1 MIGRA
6 GIWLAL
12 LVAAACAAPAVAVD
26 VNPPLPTGKLVIA
39 GRVTL
44 TVELARSPG
53 EQVRGLSGRPS
64 LAPGNGMLFVYDRQ
78 QPVSIW
84 MKDML
89 FPLDI
94 VWIRA
99 GRIVKIEKN
108 APPLTPTGPE
118 RIYTATADLVLEVPA
133 GFTDRQRIRLS
144 DTVEATFP

>member
-78 QPVSIW
+78 QPVAS
-84 MKDML
+84 
-89 FPLDI
+89 
-94 VWIRA
+94 
-99 GRIVKIEKN
+99 G
-108 APPLTPTGPE
+108 
-118 RIYTATADLVLEVPA
+118 
-133 GFTDRQRIRLS
+133 
-144 DTVEATFP
+144 